1 MNRRRSYTFQVP
13 STLPAERQPF
23 PSREIL
29 VEKGVSEI
37 KKRRIVRIQRIKLI
51 DEGRNIQVTLQNR
64 SGKVLE
70 RVQIRITLL
79 AGELFE
85 SHNWETTIREWFPAE
100 ALDFEFPR
108 FDDNSEYIVSL
119 TDADGKLLTKKV
131 AVAELLEK

>member
-1 MNRRRSYTFQVP
+1 M
-13 STLPAERQPF
+13 
-23 PSREIL
+23 
-29 VEKGVSEI
+29 VEKGVSGVR
-37 KKRRIVRIQRIKLI
+37 KRRIVRIQSTNLV

-70 RVQIRITLL
+70 RVQVRITLL

-108 FDDNSEYIVSL
+108 FDDNSEYMVSI
-119 TDADGKLLTKKV
+119 ADTEGKLLTKKV
-131 AVAELLEK
+131 AIADLLPEVK

>member
-1 MNRRRSYTFQVP
+1 
-13 STLPAERQPF
+13 
-23 PSREIL
+23 
-29 VEKGVSEI
+29 VEKGVTGV
-37 KKRRIVRIQRIKLI
+37 KKRRIVRIQRAKLI

-70 RVQIRITLL
+70 RVQVRITLL

-108 FDDNSEYIVSL
+108 FDDNSEYMISL
-119 TDADGKLLTKKV
+119 SDTEGKLITKKV
-131 AVAELLEK
+131 SVAELLPKEN